1 MLIKRNL
8 AVPFYVQD
16 ERYNV
21 VAWMPLNVYVQDE
34 RYNVVAWMPL
44 NVYVQDER
52 YNVVAWSLLGFHA
65 FATLAHPCA
74 SMPLNVYVQAF
85 LRHPVFQGI
94 SASMHVDERY

>member
-34 RYNVVAWMPL
+34 RYNVVAWI
-44 NVYVQDER
+44 
-52 YNVVAWSLLGFHA
+52 
-65 FATLAHPCA
+65 
-74 SMPLNVYVQAF
+74 PLNVYVQAF
-85 LRHPVFQGI
+85 LRHPGFQDI
-94 SASMHVDERY
+94 SVSMHVDERY